1 MQAGCNHFEPKRR
14 ISLRVSTRF
23 AFGLTFLLSV
33 LLCAQ
38 ACRSAP
44 PDVQAEKDQVVAALD
59 TLVTNLVA
67 DRPVATNE
75 YSQRLTTYLEAHP
88 TFYGAAAAILD
99 EERNVVA
106 SPYVYRTTGGFQTLD
121 LATPDYDIENQE
133 WFSEP
138 LTRDE
143 AIWTS
148 PYFDVG
154 GGEIWMITHA
164 VPARD
169 EQGTFAIITTDLPT
183 EDPTN

>member
-1 MQAGCNHFEPKRR
+1 M
-14 ISLRVSTRF
+14 
-23 AFGLTFLLSV
+23 
-33 LLCAQ
+33 
-38 ACRSAP
+38 
-44 PDVQAEKDQVVAALD
+44 
-59 TLVTNLVA
+59 TNLVA
-67 DRPVATNE
+67 DRPLATNE
-75 YSQRLTTYLEAHP
+75 YTQLLTTYLEAHP

-106 SPYVYRTTGGFQTLD
+106 SPYVYRTTDGFQTLD

-148 PYFDVG
+148 PYFDTG
-154 GGEIWMITHA
+154 GGEIWMITRA

-169 EQGTFAIITTDLPT
+169 EHGTFAIITTDLPT

>member
-1 MQAGCNHFEPKRR
+1 MFGGNSVRLAVGL
-14 ISLRVSTRF
+14 SL
-23 AFGLTFLLSV
+23 LLCV
-33 LLCAQ
+33 LLHAQ
-38 ACRSAP
+38 ACHTAP
-44 PDVQAEKDQVVAALD
+44 PNDQAEKDHVVSALD

-75 YSQRLTTYLEAHP
+75 YTQRLTTYLEAHP

-106 SPYVYRTTGGFQTLD
+106 SPYVYRTTDGLQTLD

-148 PYFDVG
+148 PYFDAG
-154 GGEIWMITHA
+154 GGEIWMITRA

-169 EQGTFAIITTDLPT
+169 EHGTFAIITTDLPT
-183 EDPTN
+183 KDPTN